1 MATSIKTSLY
11 IFLSS
16 LLLTM
21 ILAFIYYKNLTLLTF
36 INTSFIISSLLLFCG
51 LFMLVVKGGFF
62 DGITFGFRRFLRNTS
77 KTEQMLGDDIETMAM
92 PSQTIKTL
100 TISHILISGAML
112 FCIMLLSLFLYYLL
126 IPN

>member
-1 MATSIKTSLY
+1 MAISFKTSIY
-11 IFLSS
+11 VFLSS
-16 LLLTM
+16 LVLT
-21 ILAFIYYKNLTLLTF
+21 IIIAFIYYKNLTLLTF

-51 LFMLVVKGGFF
+51 LFMLVAKGGFF

-77 KTEQMLGDDIETMAM
+77 KTEQMLGDDIETMAL
-92 PSQTIKTL
+92 PSQTIT
-100 TISHILISGAML
+100 TRMISPILISGAML